1 MHLMS
6 GDGEYAAPATA
17 IAAEFGQLPFR
28 TVEEAVANR
37 IRRAILIGDLPPGTR
52 ILQADLAERMGTS
65 ITPIRAALRQLAG
78 EGLIQIEPQRSV
90 LVHKPTAGELSE
102 IYEIRLL
109 IEPSSVAKT
118 AAAITL
124 EDLETAAKILD
135 RMEKEEDLGEWCI
148 LNRDFHALLVRASR
162 APRMTTIM
170 TNLLSLSAMHN
181 LISFSRSPHR
191 MRQAD
196 QEHRRI
202 LAACRAH
209 DPQRAQDM
217 ALKHLE
223 SSRRV
228 GKDSHGPLSH
238 PTERGRSTLKEGR
251 Q

>member
-1 MHLMS
+1 MD
-6 GDGEYAAPATA
+6 DGKYSAPIAEAMAAVVDLGA
-17 IAAEFGQLPFR
+17 LPYR
-28 TVEEAVANR
+28 TVEEAVADR
-37 IRRAILIGDLPPGTR
+37 IRRAILRGDLRPGTR
-52 ILQADLAERMGTS
+52 ILQAELAERMGTS

-78 EGLIQIEPQRSV
+78 EGLIHIEPQRSV
-90 LVHKPTAGELSE
+90 LVHKPTAAELGE

-118 AAAITL
+118 AAAITA
-124 EDLETAAKILD
+124 EDLEAAAKILD

-148 LNRDFHALLVRASR
+148 LNRDFHALLVKASQ

-191 MRQAD
+191 IRQAD

-202 LAACRAH
+202 LAACQAH
-209 DPQRAQDM
+209 DARRAQDM

-223 SSRRV
+223 SSRRIGTDNHV
-228 GKDSHGPLSH
+228 PLSH
-238 PTERGRSTLKEGR
+238 PTERGHSTLKEGR